1 MKNNLIEVSNLEKYF
16 EISGGIFSR
25 NKQVVKAVDG
35 ISFNIPYGSSLGL
48 VGQSGCGKTTTAR
61 ALSLLDPKTG
71 GDVSFYNDETKS
83 MQSIDEL
90 EGDELKKFRRNIQ
103 MIFQDPYESLNPRW
117 NIKDIILEPLNI
129 HNIGNLSDRE
139 EAVYEILKTVGLTPP
154 ENYMPRFPHELSG
167 GQRQRVSI
175 ARTLIMKPKFV
186 VCDEPTSMLD
196 VSIRISIMDLM
207 LNLAKDLEVSYLYIT
222 HDLAVA
228 RYMCDRIAVMF
239 NGKIVEISE
248 TEELLS
254 LELVQLFDS
263 KFKYHLD
270 RYKYS
275 SRYGVDPKDHQQE
288 CRAILNNLEAKIN
301 PSPWIFGKAVSLL
314 DISILPFIR
323 QCKIANPDWFFAQ
336 NFVKVIDLLNYFEN
350 GDLFAQ
356 AMQKYELWDPLKNN
370 GNIFP

>member
-239 NGKIVEISE
+239 NGKIVEIAE

-254 LELVQLFDS
+254 NPIHPYTKRLI
-263 KFKYHLD
+263 
-270 RYKYS
+270 S
-275 SRYGVDPKDHQQE
+275 SIPIPDPSYN
-288 CRAILNNLEAKIN
+288 RT
-301 PSPWIFGKAVSLL
+301 
-314 DISILPFIR
+314 
-323 QCKIANPDWFFAQ
+323 
-336 NFVKVIDLLNYFEN
+336 
-350 GDLFAQ
+350 
-356 AMQKYELWDPLKNN
+356 KYEIDFTELDQIISTNSGNADMVEVKDNHYVATHDVN
-370 GNIFP
+370 GLL

>member
-1 MKNNLIEVSNLEKYF
+1 MSNTLIEVKNLEKYF
-16 EISGGIFSR
+16 EVSGGLFSR
-25 NKQVVKAVDG
+25 NKTIVKAVDG
-35 ISFNIPYGSSLGL
+35 ISFNIPFGSSLGL

-71 GDVSFYNDETKS
+71 GEVNFYNNESES

-90 EGDELKKFRRNIQ
+90 EGEELKKFRRNIQ

-129 HNIGNLSDRE
+129 HNIGDLKDRE
-139 EAVYEILKTVGLTPP
+139 DAVYEILKTVGLTPP
-154 ENYMPRFPHELSG
+154 ENYMPRYPHELSG

-228 RYMCDRIAVMF
+228 RYMCDQIAVMF
-239 NGKIVEISE
+239 NGKIVEIAK
-248 TEELLS
+248 TEELLNNPIHPYTKRLIS
-254 LELVQLFDS
+254 SIPIPDPSYNREQYEVNFEELDS
-263 KFKYHLD
+263 
-270 RYKYS
+270 
-275 SRYGVDPKDHQQE
+275 
-288 CRAILNNLEAKIN
+288 I
-301 PSPWIFGKAVSLL
+301 
-314 DISILPFIR
+314 
-323 QCKIANPDWFFAQ
+323 IANNSESKAMIEVSDDHYVATHD
-336 NFVKVIDLLNYFEN
+336 VKGLL
-350 GDLFAQ
+350 
-356 AMQKYELWDPLKNN
+356 
-370 GNIFP
+370 

>member
-1 MKNNLIEVSNLEKYF
+1 MNKNLLEVKNLQKYF
-16 EISGGIFSR
+16 EVSAGVFSR
-25 NKQVVKAVDG
+25 KKSIVKAVDG
-35 ISFNIPYGSSLGL
+35 ISFDIPYGSSLGL

-61 ALSLLDPKTG
+61 ALSLLDPKTDG
-71 GDVSFYNDETKS
+71 EIRFYNEDTLS
-83 MQSIDEL
+83 MESIDDL
-90 EGDELKKFRRNIQ
+90 EGDELKDFRRNIQ

-129 HNIGNLSDRE
+129 HNIGNLQDRE

-239 NGKIVEISE
+239 NGKIVEIAE
-248 TEELLS
+248 TEELLNNPIHPYTKRLIS
-254 LELVQLFDS
+254 SIPIPDPTYNREKYVLDFDELDNI
-263 KFKYHLD
+263 
-270 RYKYS
+270 
-275 SRYGVDPKDHQQE
+275 
-288 CRAILNNLEAKIN
+288 ILNNT
-301 PSPWIFGKAVSLL
+301 
-314 DISILPFIR
+314 
-323 QCKIANPDWFFAQ
+323 
-336 NFVKVIDLLNYFEN
+336 
-350 GDLFAQ
+350 
-356 AMQKYELWDPLKNN
+356 N
-370 GNIFP
+370 GNSMVEVSDNHFVATHDVKGLL

>member
-1 MKNNLIEVSNLEKYF
+1 MENILIQVKNLEKYF
-16 EISGGIFSR
+16 EISGGLFSR
-25 NKQVVKAVDG
+25 NKSIVKAVDG
-35 ISFNIPYGSSLGL
+35 ISFDIPFGSSLGL

-61 ALSLLDPKTG
+61 ALSLLDPKTS
-71 GDVSFYNDETKS
+71 GDINFYNSETQM

-90 EGDELKKFRRNIQ
+90 EGEELKKFRRNIQ

-129 HNIGNLSDRE
+129 HNIGDLKERE

-154 ENYMPRFPHELSG
+154 ENYMPRYPHELSG

-239 NGKIVEISE
+239 NGKIVEIAE
-248 TEELLS
+248 TEELLNNPIHPYTKRLIS
-254 LELVQLFDS
+254 SIPIPDPSYKRETYEINFQELD
-263 KFKYHLD
+263 
-270 RYKYS
+270 
-275 SRYGVDPKDHQQE
+275 
-288 CRAILNNLEAKIN
+288 
-301 PSPWIFGKAVSLL
+301 SLL
-314 DISILPFIR
+314 AENTNSDEMIEV
-323 QCKIANPDWFFAQ
+323 NPDH
-336 NFVKVIDLLNYFEN
+336 FVGTHDVKGLL
-350 GDLFAQ
+350 
-356 AMQKYELWDPLKNN
+356 
-370 GNIFP
+370 